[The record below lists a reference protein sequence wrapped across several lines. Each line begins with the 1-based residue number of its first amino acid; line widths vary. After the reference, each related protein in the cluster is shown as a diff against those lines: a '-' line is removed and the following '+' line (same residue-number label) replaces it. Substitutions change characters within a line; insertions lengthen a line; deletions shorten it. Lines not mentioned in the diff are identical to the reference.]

1 MAPSRDA
8 IRATVEGYVKAVA
21 TGTVDDVLA
30 LYAPGATVEDP
41 VGTPVRTTE
50 AELREFY
57 GAVEPLAQ
65 TGEVLT
71 LKIAENSAAFLF
83 RLVTH
88 LGEQDLLMEVVDV
101 MTFDDDARIT
111 SMKAY
116 WSQEDMVTVSV
127 SR

>member
-1 MAPSRDA
+1 MAPSRET
-8 IRATVEGYVKAVA
+8 IREVVEAYVKAVA
-21 TGTVDDVLA
+21 TGTADDVLA

-57 GAVEPLAQ
+57 GVVEPLAQ

-71 LKIAENSAAFLF
+71 LKIAENNAAFLF

-88 LGEQDLLMEVVDV
+88 LGEQDLVMEVVDV
-101 MTFDDDARIT
+101 MTFDDESRIT
-111 SMKAY
+111 GMKAY
-116 WSQEDMVTVSV
+116 WSQEDMQTVPAQS
-127 SR
+127 